1 MAFAEVVR
9 VAACGPAGRRHGQYG
24 RVTGRRPRPVHGAA
38 LAPSPTTGPHGDAPS
53 SPQRPL
59 DTIAGPVAG
68 EYEAKGSRFHA
79 TLAPVA
85 DEDGAAEVIA
95 EARTR
100 FPDARHHC
108 SAWVLGVTGQRQRP
122 NDDGEPGGTAGA
134 PMLAVLTGAGLS
146 EVVAVV
152 SRTFGGT
159 LLGAGGLVRAYS
171 AATSAAV
178 TAAERVRRVPVVR
191 VRVEVGHADAG
202 RIEHHLHRAT
212 DALQL
217 TVTAGAY
224 GVHGAAFEVVLP
236 AEDGLAGLDRLLA
249 GDPAAVALTELG
261 RELRALPISG

>member
-1 MAFAEVVR
+1 M
-9 VAACGPAGRRHGQYG
+9 
-24 RVTGRRPRPVHGAA
+24 TGRRPRPVHGAA
-38 LAPSPTTGPHGDAPS
+38 QAPPPTTGPRGDAPS
-53 SPQRPL
+53 SLERPL

-79 TLAPVA
+79 SLAPVPN
-85 DEDGAAEVIA
+85 EDGAAAVVGQ
-95 EARTR
+95 ARTR
-100 FPDARHHC
+100 FPEARHHC
-108 SAWVLGVTGQRQRP
+108 SAWVLGVTGQRQRS

-178 TAAERVRRVPVVR
+178 TAAQRVRRVPVVR
-191 VRVEVGHADAG
+191 VQVEVGHADAG
-202 RIEHHLHRAT
+202 RIEHHLHRAA
-212 DALQL
+212 DALRL
-217 TVTAGAY
+217 TVTPGAY
-224 GVHGAAFEVVLP
+224 GAGGAAFEVVLP
-236 AEDGLAGLDRLLA
+236 AEDGIAAIDRLLA

-261 RELRALPISG
+261 RELRAVPVSG